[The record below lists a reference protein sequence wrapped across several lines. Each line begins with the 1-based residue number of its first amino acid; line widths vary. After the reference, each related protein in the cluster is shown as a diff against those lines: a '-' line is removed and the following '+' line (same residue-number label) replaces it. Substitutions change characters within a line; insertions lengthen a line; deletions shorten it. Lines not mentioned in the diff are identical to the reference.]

1 MKASELAEILN
12 AELVG
17 EDTDITCVSSIEN
30 IKDGALV
37 PLLAKGI
44 SPEVF
49 ESAAAAFLIKKDA
62 ELTAGKTYI
71 MADDAELALVA
82 AVTALYPPKES
93 SEGISP
99 SAYVSDSAIIHE
111 NVTVD
116 PLAVIGSR
124 STVDEGSHIHSGAVI
139 GKDVKI
145 GKDCIIYPNV
155 TIYDGCTLGDRV
167 IIHSGSVIGA
177 DGFGYYQ
184 KQGRNVKIPHI
195 GSVVL
200 ENDVEIGANSCVDKG
215 KFDDTVVGEGTK
227 IDNQVQ
233 VAHNV
238 VTGKHCIM
246 AGQAAIAGSSTL
258 GDYVMVGAR
267 AGISDHVNICS
278 KVMLAAN
285 CGVMSD
291 IDKPG
296 IYGGIP
302 STSRKAWMREVA
314 LVRDLPNLVKR
325 VNELEKDKN
334 A

>member
-12 AELVG
+12 AELSG
-17 EDTDITCVSSIEN
+17 EDTEITCISSIEN
-30 IKDGALV
+30 IKEGALV
-37 PLLAKGI
+37 PLLAKSI
-44 SPEVF
+44 SPDVF
-49 ESAAAAFLIKKDA
+49 ESAASVFLIKKDS
-62 ELTAGKTYI
+62 ELRAGKTYI

-82 AVTALYPPKES
+82 AVTALYPPKDICK
-93 SEGISP
+93 GVDP
-99 SAYVSDSAIIHE
+99 AAYVSDSAIIHE
-111 NVTVD
+111 DVTVD
-116 PLAVIGSR
+116 PLAVIGSG
-124 STVDEGSHIHSGAVI
+124 SSVDEGSHIYSGAVI
-139 GKDVKI
+139 GMDVKI
-145 GKDCIIYPNV
+145 GKNCIIYPNV

-184 KQGRNVKIPHI
+184 KKGRNVKIPHI
-195 GSVVL
+195 GAVVL
-200 ENDVEIGANSCVDKG
+200 ENDVEVGANSCVDRG

-285 CGVMSD
+285 CGVMTD
-291 IDKPG
+291 IEKPG

-302 STSRKAWMREVA
+302 STTRKSWMREVA

-325 VNELEKDKN
+325 VNELEKDNN